1 MVTGSYTRTR
11 ERSKG
16 TMSSAIA
23 DQAGQTPAPHEEKP
37 SDIVLAREN
46 RVAQGVA
53 AVGFAVGLARRTPA
67 LKGHRMRS
75 RKVNAQLA
83 PALMSLAAT
92 NQQLLGLVGSRRNIM
107 WRVVPLGIAAAGV
120 AYLTADE
127 DGRAAMLEQG
137 QALAEQAGGLIT
149 GSGILDKLFK

>member
-1 MVTGSYTRTR
+1 MTPA
-11 ERSKG
+11 
-16 TMSSAIA
+16 TMTSTTS
-23 DQAGQTPAPHEEKP
+23 DHGEGTPAPRKAHP

-53 AVGFAVGLARRTPA
+53 AVGFAVGFARRTPA

-75 RKVNAQLA
+75 RKINAQLA

-92 NQQLLGLVGSRRNIM
+92 NQQLLGLVGSRRSVM
-107 WRVVPLGIAAAGV
+107 WRVIPLGIAAAGV

-127 DGRAAMLEQG
+127 EQRAAMLEQG
-137 QALAEQAGGLIT
+137 QALAEQAGGIIT
-149 GSGILDKLFK
+149 GSGVLDKLFK

>member
-1 MVTGSYTRTR
+1 
-11 ERSKG
+11 
-16 TMSSAIA
+16 
-23 DQAGQTPAPHEEKP
+23 
-37 SDIVLAREN
+37 
-46 RVAQGVA
+46 
-53 AVGFAVGLARRTPA
+53 
-67 LKGHRMRS
+67 MRS
-75 RKVNAQLA
+75 RKFNAQLA

-149 GSGILDKLFK
+149 GSGVLDKLFK

>member
-1 MVTGSYTRTR
+1 MNPL
-11 ERSKG
+11 
-16 TMSSAIA
+16 IA
-23 DQAGQTPAPHEEKP
+23 EQAGTTPAPHEAEP

-46 RVAQGVA
+46 RVAQAVA
-53 AVGFAVGLARRTPA
+53 AVGFAAGLARRTPA

-75 RKVNAQLA
+75 RNINAQLA

-127 DGRAAMLEQG
+127 EQRAAMLEQG
-137 QALAEQAGGLIT
+137 QALAEQAGGLLT
-149 GSGILDKLFK
+149 SSGVLDKLFK